1 MKQTRATF
9 VIDPVVL
16 RQFKQFAKDKKKSLS
31 NLVEQGMKKVMED
44 ADGNDLDKQYDVLM
58 EMAGK
63 GKASS
68 PELANMSV
76 DELLYGEYD
85 GWLGGRD

>member
-1 MKQTRATF
+1 MKQARATF
-9 VIDPVVL
+9 VIDPIVL

-31 NLVEQGMKKVMED
+31 TLVEQGMKKVMED
-44 ADGNDLDKQYDVLM
+44 ADGNGLDKQYDVLM
-58 EMAGK
+58 NMAGK
-63 GKASS
+63 GKTVD

-85 GWLGGRD
+85 GWRGGRD